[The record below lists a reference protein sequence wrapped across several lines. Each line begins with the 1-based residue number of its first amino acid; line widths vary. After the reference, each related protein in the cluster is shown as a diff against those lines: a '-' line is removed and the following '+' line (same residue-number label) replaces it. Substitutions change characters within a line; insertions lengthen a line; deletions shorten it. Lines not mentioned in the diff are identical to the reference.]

1 MLLENPHLLYEV
13 EQAVTPFLADEL
25 TSLDLAA
32 FMREA
37 LVEAVAAGQARE
49 LPIGAVLVWRGQ
61 IIARGRAQHREL
73 RSDIRHA
80 ELNAL
85 LKGGD
90 TLYEHADEC
99 ILFTTTEPC
108 PLCLGA
114 VVMADVPHIV
124 YGLADKVVHSQQIV
138 ATNPYVRR
146 HLRTYY
152 GGVLAEEAVNV
163 FAQYDPRTLVYIQNG
178 GA

>member
-1 MLLENPHLLYEV
+1 MTN
-13 EQAVTPFLADEL
+13 FLAAEL
-25 TSLDLAA
+25 EAVDLAA

-37 LVEAVAAGQARE
+37 LAEAAAAGQAGE
-49 LPIGAVLVWRGQ
+49 LPIGAVLVWRDQ
-61 IIARGRAQHREL
+61 IIARGRAHHREL

-85 LKGGD
+85 LNGGD
-90 TLYEHADEC
+90 LLYKHPDEC
-99 ILFTTTEPC
+99 ILFTSTEPC
-108 PLCLGA
+108 PMCLGA

-124 YGLADKVVHSQQIV
+124 YALADQVVYSQQTV

-152 GGVLAEEAVNV
+152 GGVLAQAAIDL
-163 FAQYDPRTLVYIQNG
+163 FAQYDPKTLAYIQTG
-178 GA
+178 HA